1 MEVFY
6 SGVVCVYK
14 ARVGG
19 YLYGPK
25 GGHVAKLELEVVLHR
40 GRWATTCGQLA
51 RSWGEPTSLPR
62 ILSCHHMERYSY
74 EGPDLAGYKVGPVGP
89 GVGQPVALLGPP
101 SCGFSLWGPQGQ
113 RLTVVTLV

>member
-1 MEVFY
+1 MVPRAVMWLNL
-6 SGVVCVYK
+6 SWRWCCIGADGPPRVV
-14 ARVGG
+14 
-19 YLYGPK
+19 
-25 GGHVAKLELEVVLHR
+25 
-40 GRWATTCGQLA
+40 
-51 RSWGEPTSLPR
+51 SWPGLGGEPTSLPR

-74 EGPDLAGYKVGPVGP
+74 EGPDMAGYKVGPVGP